1 MKKKYEKKLHPTG
14 IIALFRQV
22 FRVPDNADDLIGRQ
36 RAFVFFYASLGYLFG
51 IVLNIA
57 TSFGPQSRFFDIIN
71 SVHALLILLLIAL
84 YVRRKISVYRAVLLL
99 ILSIQIE
106 TAIEM
111 IHMTSSETGIIMGVP
126 GIMSN
131 TILLGMALI
140 LSITAYIRYL
150 PYVQTLI
157 TIVTL
162 IICGYATQSPHIG
175 HVIPV
180 LALAFIVLAFMGDRL
195 VRGVAS
201 LQHSKDNLA
210 REQDRIFEYLN
221 IDKEELFRLIK
232 LTRRKHLSESQK
244 SRLLDLL
251 DEQTKASVLEA
262 AADVVERKKQNLTA
276 LDAGELGL
284 TPYEKEVCLLILR
297 GMTVTGIARKLR
309 KNASAITTIRGTIR
323 GKLGLEKHE
332 NLYEALLKLVEEG
345 GGISDE
351 QPAVS

>member
-1 MKKKYEKKLHPTG
+1 MNKKYRKKSRPTG
-14 IIALFRQV
+14 IASSFRQV
-22 FRVPDNADDLIGRQ
+22 FRVPNNADDLIGRQ
-36 RAFVFFYASLGYLFG
+36 RAFVFFYASLGYLLG
-51 IVLNIA
+51 IALNIL
-57 TSFGPQSRFFDIIN
+57 TVIGPQSPFFAAIN
-71 SVHALLILLLIAL
+71 SVHAAFILLLVVL
-84 YVRRKISVYRAVLLL
+84 YIRRTISVYRAVLLL
-99 ILSIQIE
+99 ILSIQVEI
-106 TAIEM
+106 AIEM
-111 IHMTSSETGIIMGVP
+111 IHMAHSETGTIMGVP

-162 IICGYATQSPHIG
+162 VICGYVTQSPHIG

-210 REQDRIFEYLN
+210 MEQDRIFEYLN

-232 LTRRKHLSESQK
+232 LTRRNHLSESQK

-309 KNASAITTIRGTIR
+309 KNTSAITTIRATIR
-323 GKLGLEKHE
+323 SKLGLEKQE
-332 NLYEALLKLVEEG
+332 NLYEALLKLVEG

-351 QPAVS
+351 QPVVS